1 MAVMEKHLTTVGSV
15 LAVLTA
21 IVGTTIA
28 IETRYAKS
36 AEVKAQLEEYYSKQ
50 LKLKVLEIDLKPT
63 PTPADRA
70 MRQYLLQELN
80 KGNGG
85 SR

>member
-1 MAVMEKHLTTVGSV
+1 MTDRYLTTIGAV

-21 IVGTTIA
+21 IVGTTLA

-36 AEVKAQLEEYYSKQ
+36 AEVKAQLEEYYAKQ
-50 LKLKVLEIDLKPT
+50 IKLRILEIDLKPE

-70 MRQYLLQELN
+70 LRQYLLQEVN
-80 KGNGG
+80 KTNG
-85 SR
+85 S

>member
-1 MAVMEKHLTTVGSV
+1 MMDRWLTTAGAV

-36 AEVKAQLEEYYSKQ
+36 AEVKAQLEEYYAKQ
-50 LKLKVLEIDLKPT
+50 LKLRVLEIDLKSD

-70 MRQYLLQELN
+70 LRQYLMQELS
-80 KGNGG
+80 KGNG
-85 SR
+85 STR

>member
-1 MAVMEKHLTTVGSV
+1 MEKHLATAGAVI
-15 LAVLTA
+15 AVLTA

-36 AEVKAQLEEYYSKQ
+36 AEVKAQLEEYYAKQ
-50 LKLKVLEIDLKPT
+50 LKLKVLEIDLKPV

-80 KGNGG
+80 KSNGG